1 MGDISY
7 YHYLYAIKAGMPT
20 ELDMQEIIFDF
31 TGCKYIMKL
40 YDIIQ
45 ESLAFLTGSEGI
57 ECIVGSFKRL
67 RRVPTDSCKDN
78 RD

>member
-7 YHYLYAIKAGMPT
+7 YHYFYAIKAGMPT

-31 TGCKYIMKL
+31 TGCKYIIKL

-45 ESLAFLTGSEGI
+45 ESFGFPDWFERNWMHCVI
-57 ECIVGSFKRL
+57 F
-67 RRVPTDSCKDN
+67 
-78 RD
+78 

>member
-7 YHYLYAIKAGMPT
+7 YHYLYAIKAGMLT

-45 ESLAFLTGSEGI
+45 ESFGFPDWFG
-57 ECIVGSFKRL
+57 R
-67 RRVPTDSCKDN
+67 N
-78 RD
+78 